1 MRRLQRIARTEGV
14 RHVLGMD
21 GPGNRRTTPVHR
33 GGMPRGRTLCRGT
46 GRRLDR
52 EGGRSNRGEGG
63 RLRKPF
69 KASSRRPDRTQQQAA
84 CAKERRARTQRY
96 V

>member
-33 GGMPRGRTLCRGT
+33 GGMPRGALCAGALADGWT
-46 GRRLDR
+46 GR
-52 EGGRSNRGEGG
+52 EGGQTEGRGEAAWEGIY
-63 RLRKPF
+63 RLSGQVRSLQNLQLQGYLGTF
-69 KASSRRPDRTQQQAA
+69 
-84 CAKERRARTQRY
+84 
-96 V
+96 VLF